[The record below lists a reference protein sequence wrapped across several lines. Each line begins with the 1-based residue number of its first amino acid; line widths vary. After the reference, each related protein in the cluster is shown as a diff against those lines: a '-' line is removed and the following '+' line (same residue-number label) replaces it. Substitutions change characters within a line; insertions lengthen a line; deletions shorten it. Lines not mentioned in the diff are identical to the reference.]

1 MGYLRTTSFL
11 IFHDPKAPDKEKTF
25 DAAEIAKIEAE
36 HEAGKQDRI
45 DALITKTLKA
55 PAKNYSLAIEVPAG
69 VPTEDD
75 TPAPATVTREGLR
88 EIVQRVQDDSI
99 IDENAFKKYLRET
112 FRAGNEKNLRD
123 FAWEVYGI
131 ATSKATLPD
140 TKYRPFRDA
149 HNTVRFKDGAR
160 FGVNEAAEPV
170 LWAGDKVGFRTRF
183 SSYDQTA
190 TDHAQRQTLWVKVAD
205 GGWEED
211 GNWGGYL
218 QITSGG
224 HLKGLWIDSIEGW
237 VTSQGNKVDGTTF
250 YDMGPYYQIW
260 QGTKENGRP
269 LVVENDRLR
278 FVEGATPGKFQIE
291 DATWR

>member
-11 IFHDPKAPDKEKTF
+11 IFHDPKAPDTEKTF

-36 HEAGKQDRI
+36 HEAGKQARI

-55 PAKNYSLAIEVPAG
+55 PAKNYSLAIEVPDG
-69 VPTEDD
+69 VPTGDD

-99 IDENAFKKYLRET
+99 IDENAFKDYLRET

-131 ATSKATLPD
+131 VTSRATLPD
-140 TKYRPFRDA
+140 TKYRPARDA
-149 HNTVRFKDGAR
+149 FNTVRFKDGAR
-160 FGVNEAAEPV
+160 FGVNEVADRV
-170 LWAGDKVGFRTRF
+170 LWNNKKTMFDNIDHVATTR
-183 SSYDQTA
+183 
-190 TDHAQRQTLWVKVAD
+190 AQHQLLWVKVAD

-224 HLKGLWIDSIEGW
+224 HLKDLWIDSIEGW
-237 VTSQGNKVDGTTF
+237 VTSQGSKVDGTTF
-250 YDMGPYYQIW
+250 YDIGPYYEIW

-269 LVVENDRLR
+269 LIIENDQLR
-278 FVEGATPGKFQIE
+278 FVKGATPGRFQIE
-291 DATWR
+291 DATWH